1 MQSTSLAREPPVSC
15 QEGRAASRRA
25 AVAIP
30 HLQQGKDYKQGE
42 GGKEFS
48 SCNFSFETEVLRGR
62 WKSILGSDETN
73 IQKVGVA

>member
-1 MQSTSLAREPPVSC
+1 M
-15 QEGRAASRRA
+15 
-25 AVAIP
+25 VAIP

-48 SCNFSFETEVLRGR
+48 CCNFSFETEVLRGR

-73 IQKVGVA
+73 IQNVGVA